1 MAMRGSVHPVG
12 SEKLRRRPINSKL
25 RIFWDS
31 TTYEYVATISLL
43 SGVRGSGK
51 TMEKALL
58 SLSMDMKERVEG
70 IIMSGNNI

>member
-1 MAMRGSVHPVG
+1 MAMRGSVYSIG
-12 SEKLRRRPINSKL
+12 SEKLRRKPINSKL

-31 TTYEYVATISLL
+31 AAHEYVATIGLL

-58 SLSMDMKERVEG
+58 GLSMDMREQVEG

>member
-1 MAMRGSVHPVG
+1 VAH
-12 SEKLRRRPINSKL
+12 
-25 RIFWDS
+25 
-31 TTYEYVATISLL
+31 EYVATIGLL

-58 SLSMDMKERVEG
+58 GLSMDMREQVEG